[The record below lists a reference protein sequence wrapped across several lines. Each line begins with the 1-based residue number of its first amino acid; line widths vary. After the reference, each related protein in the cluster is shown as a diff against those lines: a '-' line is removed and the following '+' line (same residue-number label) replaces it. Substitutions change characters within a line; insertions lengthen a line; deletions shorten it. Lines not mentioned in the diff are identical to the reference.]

1 MIECSMQYLTKK
13 GPRNSKKDH
22 PRDNEKGIYCRLK
35 EDCILVQGAVR
46 SALYDLA
53 EGKVYSLNR
62 SANRVLASFQK
73 GRVKKRHR
81 AFIDQVIELG
91 LVKTAD
97 APFPPLHIS
106 QEDGPAAALEFIWL
120 EVTSRCN
127 LACLHC
133 YGDCL
138 SSPETDRMDE
148 KGWKFVMLQARDL
161 GCSQVQ
167 FIGGEPLLKKGL
179 FSLVDFAR
187 HKGYIFIEIFS
198 NLNLLKKEHM
208 PFLRDSSVH
217 IATTLYSSKPETHDR
232 ITGTKGSHAKTMA
245 AINLLRDNQ
254 ISVRVAVIAM
264 KQNQDDLSLTV
275 EFLRNMGVEYKLPD
289 PVRPTGR
296 GCSQE
301 IQPRNLPAE
310 FSGRIIEANFWTNKH
325 AFHFNRSHNS
335 CWAGKVAVT
344 ATGEVIPCIFARDL
358 VIGNCLPKGLAAVM
372 HNKRLKEFWGITK
385 DHVEVCRDC
394 EYRYACHDCRPLAY
408 AQGGNLYAKSP
419 RCLYDPYRGTWRK
432 E

>member
-1 MIECSMQYLTKK
+1 LSKQVPHTGRQDPLRDIKK
-13 GPRNSKKDH
+13 GM
-22 PRDNEKGIYCRLK
+22 YCRLK
-35 EDCILVQGAVR
+35 EDCILVQGAAR
-46 SALYDLA
+46 SALYDLT
-53 EGKVYSLNR
+53 EGRVYSLNR
-62 SANRVLASFQK
+62 SANRVLASFRK
-73 GRVKKRHR
+73 GRVKRRHR
-81 AFIDQVIELG
+81 AFIDQLIELG

-106 QEDGPAAALEFIWL
+106 QADGPAATLEFIWL

-138 SSPETDRMDE
+138 SSPEPDRMDE
-148 KGWKFVMLQARDL
+148 KGWKAVMLQARDL

-167 FIGGEPLLKKGL
+167 FIGGEPLLKKDL

-187 HKGYIFIEIFS
+187 NKGYVFVEIFS
-198 NLNLLKKEHM
+198 NLNLLKKEHI
-208 PFLRDSSVH
+208 PLLRDSGVH
-217 IATTLYSSKPETHDR
+217 IATTLYSANPETHDR

-254 ISVRVAVIAM
+254 IPVRVAVIAL
-264 KQNQDDLSLTV
+264 KQNQDDLSATV
-275 EFLRNMGVEYKLPD
+275 EFLHRMGVEYKLPD

-301 IQPRNLPAE
+301 IQPRNLPQE
-310 FSGRIIEANFWTNKH
+310 FSGRITEANFWTNKH
-325 AFHFNRSHNS
+325 AFHFNRRNNS

-358 VIGNCLPKGLAAVM
+358 VIGNCLKKGLEAVVQS
-372 HNKRLKEFWGITK
+372 HRLRELWGVTK
-385 DHVEVCRDC
+385 DQVEVCRDC

>member
-1 MIECSMQYLTKK
+1 MSKQVPHTGRQDPLRDIKK
-13 GPRNSKKDH
+13 GM
-22 PRDNEKGIYCRLK
+22 YCRLK
-35 EDCILVQGAVR
+35 EDCILVQGAAR
-46 SALYDLA
+46 SALYDLT
-53 EGKVYSLNR
+53 EGRVYSLNR
-62 SANRVLASFQK
+62 SANRVLASFRK
-73 GRVKKRHR
+73 GRVKRRHR
-81 AFIDQVIELG
+81 AFIDQLIELG

-106 QEDGPAAALEFIWL
+106 QADGPAATLEFIWL

-138 SSPETDRMDE
+138 SSPEPDRMDE
-148 KGWKFVMLQARDL
+148 KGWKAVMLQARDL

-167 FIGGEPLLKKGL
+167 FIGGEPFLKRDL
-179 FSLVDFAR
+179 FALVDFAR
-187 HKGYIFIEIFS
+187 NKGYVFVEIFS
-198 NLNLLKKEHM
+198 NLNLLKKEHI
-208 PFLRDSSVH
+208 PLLRDSGVH
-217 IATTLYSSKPETHDR
+217 IATTLYSANPETHDR

-254 ISVRVAVIAM
+254 IPVRVAVIAL
-264 KQNQDDLSLTV
+264 KQNQDDLSATV
-275 EFLRNMGVEYKLPD
+275 EFLHRMGVEYKLPD

-301 IQPRNLPAE
+301 IQPLDLPQE
-310 FSGRIIEANFWTNKH
+310 FSGRIMEANFWTNRH
-325 AFHFNRSHNS
+325 AFHFNRRNNS

-358 VIGNCLPKGLAAVM
+358 VIGNCLKKGLEAVVQS
-372 HNKRLKEFWGITK
+372 HRLRELWEVTK
-385 DHVEVCRDC
+385 DQVEVCRDC

-408 AQGGNLYAKSP
+408 AQGGNLYARSP